1 MSRRPHPAATKILGA
16 VALLHNF
23 CFWGLASMFPLYATS
38 RLEFSQAQA
47 TSAYGLVL
55 GIALAMPA
63 LGGLV
68 LARLRSSTAPQQRV
82 RIAQAALLCLG
93 CASLLLLVGSP
104 NFIMVGGALLALGYG
119 LFWPTVITIVGD
131 AYKTCEPMRDD
142 GFVVFY
148 VVSTIGTFA
157 TQALASSVVA
167 RLDWTGFYVM
177 LALASVLG
185 IAVLTVATW
194 HVASAATAGR
204 AASTRRP
211 LTSGDRRRVLGV
223 LLLALFCLVFWMGCS
238 QMGGSVVFFAQNF
251 VDRRVLGWDVPPTMF
266 LSVFALFVVALAPL
280 VAAVWRRFEARGRLP
295 SAPMKIAISIAFIAA
310 SFLLLSVAARDL
322 APDGSQG
329 VSAAVLLL
337 FYVLQAAAV
346 AILGPVGLSMVTR
359 WAPDGWVE
367 RLTGVW
373 FFATGLG
380 GLLGGYAAAA
390 SSRSPSSEYGAFA
403 VILAVATIGLMVSRR
418 RIERLGPHSEV

>member
-93 CASLLLLVGSP
+93 CAPLLLLVGSP

-157 TQALASSVVA
+157 AQALAGSVVA

-185 IAVLTVATW
+185 IAVLAVATW

-223 LLLALFCLVFWMGCS
+223 LLLALFCVVFWMGCS

-251 VDRRVLGWDVPPTMF
+251 VDRCVLGWDVPPTMF
-266 LSVFALFVVALAPL
+266 LSVFALFVVVLAPL
-280 VAAVWRRFEARGRLP
+280 AAAVWRRLEARGGQP

-359 WAPDGWVE
+359 WAPNGWVE

-403 VILAVATIGLMVSRR
+403 VILAVAAIGLMVSRR
-418 RIERLGPHSEV
+418 RIERLGPQSEV